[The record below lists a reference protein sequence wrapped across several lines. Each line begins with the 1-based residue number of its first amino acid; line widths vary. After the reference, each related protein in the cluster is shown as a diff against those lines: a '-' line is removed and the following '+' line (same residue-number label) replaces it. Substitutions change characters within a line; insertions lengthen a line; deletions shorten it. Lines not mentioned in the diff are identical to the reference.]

1 MIVAKLV
8 DYLLDSTEKEFSETV
23 EKIHAINKGAE
34 FSEKWMDK
42 YYQMTFKSGINT
54 EYEELS

>member
-1 MIVAKLV
+1 MIIAKLV

-34 FSEKWMDK
+34 FSE
-42 YYQMTFKSGINT
+42 
-54 EYEELS
+54 